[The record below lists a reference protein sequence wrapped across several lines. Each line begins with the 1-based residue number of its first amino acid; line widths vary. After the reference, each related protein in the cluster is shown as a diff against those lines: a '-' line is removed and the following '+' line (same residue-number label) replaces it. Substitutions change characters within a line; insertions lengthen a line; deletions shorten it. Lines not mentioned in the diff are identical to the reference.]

1 MKRSFFAVIM
11 IAILT
16 LSLSV
21 TAFAADPMQGENC
34 PVAVYTT
41 ANNSEYRSEYSNMFI
56 VKVAATGQYLAVY
69 ASQPAVYNTNS
80 GWRIGSG
87 YYNFMGTCMYVL
99 MSSEGAILQT
109 EGPQDGLDATLGK
122 WPANGYVPCY
132 STSDVKSYSG
142 NWANGEVFFLRP
154 LTLPEVVQSAV
165 TEQAQTVVGTMAT
178 VAVFGVGCLASL
190 TALVLLRK
198 KLFLFLH

>member
-1 MKRSFFAVIM
+1 MKRSFLAILMV
-11 IAILT
+11 AILT

-21 TAFAADPMQGENC
+21 TAFAADPMTGENC

-41 ANNSEYRSEYSNMFI
+41 ANNSEYRSDYSNMFI
-56 VKVAATGQYLAVY
+56 VKVVSTGQYVAVY
-69 ASQPAVYNTNS
+69 GSSPAVYNSSS
-80 GWRIGSG
+80 GWRIGSN
-87 YYNFMGTCMYVL
+87 YYNFLGQCMYVL
-99 MSSEGAILQT
+99 ISPEGAILQT
-109 EGPQDGLDATLGK
+109 EGPADGLDATLGR

-132 STSDVKSYSG
+132 STSDVKSYGG
-142 NWANGEVFFLRP
+142 NWASGEVFFLRP

-165 TEQAQTVVGTMAT
+165 TEQAQTVAGTMVT
-178 VAVFGVGCLASL
+178 VAVCGVGCLASL